1 MDVFIWNKPIPPF
14 SQKCENTPPL
24 HKAGKGLVAFSCS
37 LQKIVLFA
45 IVMLARRVKTLL
57 ARGVPVIVMLSGA

>member
-1 MDVFIWNKPIPPF
+1 MEQANPPVFAKVR
-14 SQKCENTPPL
+14 KHPPL
-24 HKAGKGLVAFSCS
+24 HKAGKGRAAFSCS